1 MNKAIKW
8 VSIVVGGLI
17 VLVILVIVITPMFV
31 DIQKYKPVI
40 ESKVAEA
47 TGRPFTLGGDLDLSL
62 FPWVGVSL
70 SDIHLGNPEGFEEK
84 DFVSVES
91 FEVRVKLLPLLSK
104 NIQVKRFVVD
114 SPRITLE
121 KRKDGKANWEGI
133 GQTSDKDPGKT
144 SKEAVKPKEA
154 EPQGGLPIEG
164 LAVNEFAITDGL
176 VTYIDHTNGTSR
188 KISDLNLRLQ
198 EVSLENPIKLA
209 LSAKLDDKPISLEGK
224 VGPVGKDPGKGTIP
238 LDLVL
243 KALTELDI
251 SVKGKIVDATSR
263 QQFDMAIQV
272 SPFSP
277 RKLFTALGQ
286 EFPVTTTDPKALNK
300 VALKVNL
307 AGGPKN
313 VVISNGALDLDESRL
328 TFSLK
333 AKDFTRPDL
342 AFDLKLDKIDL
353 DRYMPPPGEEKSAA
367 GEKRAETTKQPAK
380 KVDYKPLRKMILDGA
395 VRVGQLKAKDVKIQ
409 DLNLKVTGKNGLF
422 NLNPLALKLY
432 EGQMAVKG
440 SFDVRKDIPKSKAI
454 LDASGIQAGAFLQD
468 FMKKDIL
475 DGVMKSKVE
484 ISMTGDEPEM
494 IKRTLNGK
502 GDLRFND
509 GAIVG
514 IDLAGMVRNVTG
526 KFGLAE
532 KEAKKPRTDF
542 AELHTPFTITNGLVK
557 TSKTSLTSPL
567 LRVLASGKANLVN
580 EALDFRV
587 EPKFVGTLKGQGD
600 TTSRSGVTVPVLVT
614 GSFSSPKFTPDLK
627 GMLTKGLEGGLPE
640 TSDIL
645 KGQGSTEGA
654 TKGLKEQAE
663 GLMKNLPFGK

>member
-1 MNKAIKW
+1 MSKLIKW
-8 VSIVVGGLI
+8 GSIVVGGLI

-40 ESKVAEA
+40 ESKVSEA

-84 DFVSVES
+84 DLLSVKS

-104 NIQVKRFVVD
+104 NIQVKRFVMD
-114 SPRITLE
+114 SPRIILE

-133 GQTSDKDPGKT
+133 GKT
-144 SKEAVKPKEA
+144 SEPSKPPKEAAKPKEA
-154 EPQGGLPIEG
+154 EPQEGLPIEA
-164 LAVNEFAITDGL
+164 LAINEFAITDGL
-176 VTYIDHTNGTSR
+176 ITYTDHTNGTSR
-188 KISDLNLRLQ
+188 KISDLTLRLQ

-209 LSAKLDDKPISLEGK
+209 LSAKLDDKPISLEGN

-243 KALTELDI
+243 KALSELDI

-263 QQFDMAIQV
+263 QQFDMALEV

-286 EFPVTTTDPKALNK
+286 EFPVTTTDPKALNR

-307 AGGPKN
+307 AGSPKN
-313 VVISNGALDLDESRL
+313 VTISNGALDLDESRL

-333 AKDFTRPDL
+333 AKDFSRPDV
-342 AFDLKLDKIDL
+342 AFDLNLDKIDL
-353 DRYMPPPGEEKSAA
+353 DRYMPPPGEEKGKG
-367 GEKRAETTKQPAK
+367 GEKKAESPKKSAK
-380 KVDYKPLRKMILDGA
+380 KTDYKPLRKMILDGA
-395 VRVGQLKAKDVKIQ
+395 VRVGKLKAKDVRVQ
-409 DLNLKVTGKNGLF
+409 DLTLKVTGKNGLF

-440 SFDVRKDIPKSKAI
+440 SFDVRKDVPRSKAT
-454 LDASGIQAGAFLQD
+454 LDASGIQAGAFIQD
-468 FMKKDIL
+468 YMKKELL
-475 DGVMKSKVE
+475 DGVLKSKVE

-509 GAIVG
+509 GAIIG
-514 IDLAGMVRNVTG
+514 IDLAGMVRNVG
-526 KFGLAE
+526 ASFGLAD

-557 TSKTSLTSPL
+557 TSKTSLMSPL
-567 LRVLASGKANLVN
+567 LRVLASGNANLVS

-600 TTSRSGVTVPVLVT
+600 TSARTGVTVPVLVT

-627 GMLTKGLEGGLPE
+627 GMLTKGLEGGSIPD
-640 TSDIL
+640 TSELL
-645 KGQGSTEGA
+645 KGQGSTEGS
-654 TKGLKEQAE
+654 TKDIKKQAE
-663 GLMKNLPFGK
+663 GLMKSLPFGK

>member
-1 MNKAIKW
+1 MSKAIKW

-17 VLVILVIVITPMFV
+17 VLFILVIVITPMFV

-40 ESKVAEA
+40 ESKVSEA

-70 SDIHLGNPEGFEEK
+70 SDMHLGNPEGFEGK
-84 DFVSVES
+84 DLLSVKS
-91 FEVRVKLLPLLSK
+91 FEIRVKLLPLLSK
-104 NIQVKRFVVD
+104 NIQVKRFVMD
-114 SPRITLE
+114 SPRIALE
-121 KRKDGKANWEGI
+121 RRKDGKANWEGI
-133 GQTSDKDPGKT
+133 GKTSDKASGK
-144 SKEAVKPKEA
+144 SPKEA
-154 EPQGGLPIEG
+154 TEPKETEPQGGLPIKG
-164 LAVNEFAITDGL
+164 LVVNEFAITGGL
-176 VTYIDHTNGTSR
+176 ITWSDHTKGERR
-188 KISDLNLRLQ
+188 KVSDLNLRLQ
-198 EVSLENPIKLA
+198 DVSLENPIRLA
-209 LSAKLDDKPISLEGK
+209 LSAKLDDQPISLEGK

-243 KALTELDI
+243 KALKELEI
-251 SVKGKIVDATSR
+251 SVKGKVVDLASR
-263 QQFDMAIQV
+263 QQFDMALQV

-286 EFPVTTTDPKALNK
+286 EFPVKTTDPKALDRI
-300 VALKVNL
+300 ALKVNL
-307 AGGPKN
+307 AGSPKN
-313 VVISNGALDLDESRL
+313 VTVSNGVLDLDESKL

-333 AKDFTRPDL
+333 AKDFSRPDVV
-342 AFDLKLDKIDL
+342 FDLKLDKIDL
-353 DRYMPPPGEEKSAA
+353 DRYMPPPGEEKSPA
-367 GEKRAETTKQPAK
+367 GEKKVESTKQPAK
-380 KVDYKPLRKMILDGA
+380 KMDYKPLRKMILDGA

-432 EGQMAVKG
+432 EGQMAIKG
-440 SFDVRKDIPKSKAI
+440 SFDVRKDVPKSKVI

-475 DGVMKSKVE
+475 DGVLKSKVE
-484 ISMTGDEPEM
+484 ISMTGDDPER
-494 IKRTLNGK
+494 IKRTLNGT

-514 IDLAGMVRNVTG
+514 IDLAGMVRNVTAT
-526 KFGLAE
+526 FGLAE
-532 KEAKKPRTDF
+532 KETKKPRTDF

-557 TSKTSLTSPL
+557 TSKTSLMSPL
-567 LRVLASGKANLVN
+567 LRVLASGSANLVN

-600 TTSRSGVTVPVLVT
+600 TSARSGVTVPVLVT
-614 GSFSSPKFTPDLK
+614 GSFSSPKFSPELK

-640 TSDIL
+640 ISEIL

-654 TKGLKEQAE
+654 TKDLKKQAE
-663 GLMKNLPFGK
+663 GLMKSLPFGK